1 MAEFGGEE
9 NWGYGSS
16 HYFAIEYSG
25 GGRDQAKFFIKE
37 CHRRG
42 LAVISD
48 VVYNHVTPDG
58 ERAEWM
64 YDTDDNERNAYY
76 WYEGRASDYPAFDQ
90 AVQAAGH
97 PDWVGQGGY
106 SDNMSTGFAPRY
118 YDEMVRK
125 MIISSA
131 VTLVEEFH
139 IDGFRADQTT
149 SIHSY
154 NALHA
159 DGRPAPD
166 ANLFGAKMLREWSR
180 TLLLINP
187 QVMLTAEDHSGW
199 DKVTQSPD
207 VGGLGF
213 HAAWF
218 SEFYHHLIGDT
229 DRGSDTAKLIKTA
242 GFGGDGP
249 LAMDYFAGV
258 LASTN
263 AHKVVY
269 NESHDEAGNA
279 HLTKRTIVVAANGAS
294 LVGDTRRFAE
304 ARCRFAFGCTVLSA
318 GVPMFLFGEEVG
330 FQNDFLY
337 NHILSLREDFK
348 GLRRTSG
355 RLLFTFYSDLI
366 RLRLDNPGLRSSAID
381 VLHVHDANRVLAWRR
396 WGESDDF
403 LVLASLN
410 NHAYLNGYDV
420 SNSRLADGDW
430 KEVFNSDL
438 TKYGGDN
445 IGNFGATAIPSRGG
459 VLHAVIP
466 ANGFVV
472 LKRI

>member
-1 MAEFGGEE
+1 
-9 NWGYGSS
+9 
-16 HYFAIEYSG
+16 
-25 GGRDQAKFFIKE
+25 
-37 CHRRG
+37 
-42 LAVISD
+42 
-48 VVYNHVTPDG
+48 
-58 ERAEWM
+58 
-64 YDTDDNERNAYY
+64 
-76 WYEGRASDYPAFDQ
+76 
-90 AVQAAGH
+90 
-97 PDWVGQGGY
+97 
-106 SDNMSTGFAPRY
+106 
-118 YDEMVRK
+118 
-125 MIISSA
+125 
-131 VTLVEEFH
+131 
-139 IDGFRADQTT
+139 
-149 SIHSY
+149 
-154 NALHA
+154 
-159 DGRPAPD
+159 
-166 ANLFGAKMLREWSR
+166 
-180 TLLLINP
+180 
-187 QVMLTAEDHSGW
+187 
-199 DKVTQSPD
+199 
-207 VGGLGF
+207 
-213 HAAWF
+213 
-218 SEFYHHLIGDT
+218 
-229 DRGSDTAKLIKTA
+229 
-242 GFGGDGP
+242 
-249 LAMDYFAGV
+249 MDYFEGV

-279 HLTKRTIVVAANGAS
+279 HLTKRTIVVAANGAP

-337 NHILSLREDFK
+337 NDILSLREDFE

-381 VLHVHDANRVLAWRR
+381 VLHVHDANRMLAWRR

-410 NHAYLNGYDV
+410 NHAYRNGYDV
-420 SNSRLADGDW
+420 RNSRLADGDW

-466 ANGFVV
+466 ANGFIV
-472 LKRI
+472 LKRV